1 MKIAVF
7 LPNWVGDVV
16 LATPTLRALRNY
28 VGQGGRLF
36 GVMRPAAADVL
47 AGTSWLD
54 GTLVYD
60 PHSTDLR
67 QRGWSLVRRLRRERV
82 DLALLLPN
90 SWRTALLAFASGAK
104 DRLGY
109 ERGGRGVLLTRKL
122 YPPRKEDGRLAT
134 ISALDY
140 YLELAYA
147 AGCPSA
153 SRQVELATR
162 PEDERAAD
170 AVWSKLRLPR
180 GRQVVVLNSGGAFGA
195 AKLWPTPYFASLAR
209 RLAVDDRRN
218 VLVLCG
224 PQERHLAAEI
234 VRSAAHPRVQSL
246 ADEPLSIGLSKAC
259 VRRAAAMVTTDS
271 GPRHFA
277 AAFGV
282 PVVSLFGPTHIGLSE
297 NYHPRA
303 VHLQHELDCVPCQ
316 RRTCPLGHH
325 RCMRDLSIDEV
336 YHAVRKLLPTRA
348 TVAA

>member
-16 LATPTLRALRNY
+16 MATPTLRALRDY
-28 VGQGGRLF
+28 VGDGGRLL

-47 AGTSWLD
+47 AGTPWLD
-54 GTLVYD
+54 ETLVYD
-60 PHSTDLR
+60 PHSADLH

-122 YPPRKEDGRLAT
+122 YPPRKDGRLAT

-153 SRQVELATR
+153 SRQVELATQ

-170 AVWSKLRLPR
+170 VVWSKLRLPR
-180 GRQVVVLNSGGAFGA
+180 ARQVVVLNTA
-195 AKLWPTPYFASLAR
+195 AP
-209 RLAVDDRRN
+209 
-218 VLVLCG
+218 
-224 PQERHLAAEI
+224 
-234 VRSAAHPRVQSL
+234 
-246 ADEPLSIGLSKAC
+246 KA
-259 VRRAAAMVTTDS
+259 
-271 GPRHFA
+271 P
-277 AAFGV
+277 
-282 PVVSLFGPTHIGLSE
+282 PV
-297 NYHPRA
+297 
-303 VHLQHELDCVPCQ
+303 
-316 RRTCPLGHH
+316 
-325 RCMRDLSIDEV
+325 
-336 YHAVRKLLPTRA
+336 
-348 TVAA
+348 